1 MYPTYAGNFATW
13 IGISNLWTSD
23 EGWHKAIVRVS
34 IEFGIFLFFAIMLAI
49 SILRT
54 IFTNPGSIPEETEW
68 DMQSETNAETSD
80 EEKR

>member
-1 MYPTYAGNFATW
+1 
-13 IGISNLWTSD
+13 
-23 EGWHKAIVRVS
+23 
-34 IEFGIFLFFAIMLAI
+34 MLAI

-80 EEKR
+80 EERRLENYEDKKYL